1 MPKGSRGVTSID
13 VAKAAG
19 VSQTTVSRVL
29 NGHPSVSPKMHA
41 QVQDAIAR
49 LGYRPNLSARSL
61 VTSRTQTVG
70 VVLGDPTNSYY
81 AELLQTVSEELR
93 RAGYRTL
100 MLSDRL
106 GGVED
111 LATILWESDVDGIIV
126 TTTLL
131 SPEDEARLVSLD
143 VPAVTMGPDALPD
156 ADSIS
161 PDNLTGGRIAAAHLL
176 DLGHER
182 IGVIAGP
189 LDAASVRDRH
199 AGFLAELDARGIELD
214 ASLLDVGDL
223 EYDRAYTAATS
234 MLRRE
239 DAPTAVFCHN
249 DLLAFASLNAAAAL
263 GLSVPDDVSVL
274 GFDDVRMAAWE
285 SFRLTTIR
293 QPIREMA
300 VGAVES
306 LLARF
311 RQPEQD
317 VSHITLPCLL
327 VERATTGAPRSPS
340 N

>member
-29 NGHPSVSPKMHA
+29 NGHPSVSEKMHE

-81 AELLQTVSEELR
+81 AELLQTISEELG

-100 MLSDRL
+100 VLSDRL
-106 GGVED
+106 GSVED
-111 LATILWESDVDGIIV
+111 LATTLWETDVDGVIV

-131 SPEDEARLVSLD
+131 SPEDESKLVSLD
-143 VPAVTMGPDALPD
+143 VPAVTMGPHALPG
-156 ADSIS
+156 ADSIA
-161 PDNLTGGRIAAAHLL
+161 PDNLEGGRLAAAHLL

-182 IGVIAGP
+182 IGVLAGP
-189 LDAASVRDRH
+189 LDAASIRDRH
-199 AGFLAELDARGIELD
+199 AGFVAELDERGIRLD
-214 ASLLDVGDL
+214 DSLVDVGDL
-223 EYDRAYTAATS
+223 DYDRGHAAATR

-239 DAPTAVFCHN
+239 DAPTALFCHN
-249 DLLAFASLNAAAAL
+249 DLLAFAALNAASSL
-263 GLSVPDDVSVL
+263 GVSVPGTVSVV

-285 SFRLTTIR
+285 SFRLTTVR
-293 QPIREMA
+293 QPIQDMA
-300 VGAVES
+300 AGAVET
-306 LLARF
+306 LLARL
-311 RQPEQD
+311 RTPDRE
-317 VSHITLPCLL
+317 VSRTTLPCTL
-327 VERATTGAPRSPS
+327 VERATTDVAPASS
-340 N
+340 S